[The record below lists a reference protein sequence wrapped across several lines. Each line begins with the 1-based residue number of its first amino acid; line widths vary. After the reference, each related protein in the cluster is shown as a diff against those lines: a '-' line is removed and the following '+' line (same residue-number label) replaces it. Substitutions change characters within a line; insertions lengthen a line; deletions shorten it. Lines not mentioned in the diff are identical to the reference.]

1 MTDKEI
7 ATLEKKVTRAKNLQ
21 QYIEDTEKRI
31 EAIQSEISYNPDGTE
46 LNVRRYLTP
55 ELPYKK
61 IIPIISFLSESR
73 SIYLAE
79 LERTSSV
86 EITDNEIISLGN
98 FIISILQK
106 RVKRWKAELKKL

>member
-7 ATLEKKVTRAKNLQ
+7 ATLEKKITRAKNLQ
-21 QYIEDTEKRI
+21 EYIEDTEKRI
-31 EAIQSEISYNPDGTE
+31 EVIQSEISYNPDGTR
-46 LNVRRYLTP
+46 LNIKEKLIP
-55 ELPYKK
+55 KLQFKE
-61 IIPIISFLSESR
+61 IIPILSASSERRSDSF
-73 SIYLAE
+73 AE
-79 LERTSSV
+79 LERTNFV